1 MILHELFR
9 VLSRFP
15 RYISCYIA
23 EQCIVSE
30 LLLLSNCYPL
40 LCNMPILLM
49 HFFRE
54 RRLLCREIVLPPSRG
69 RYRMRDFLSKGT
81 FYDRG
86 RFMTGDVLSR
96 GLFIMEDILSIQYR
110 DVS

>member
-9 VLSRFP
+9 VLSRYP
-15 RYISCYIA
+15 HYISCYIA
-23 EQCIVSE
+23 ESRLPLEQCIVSE

-86 RFMTGDVLSR
+86 RFMAGNVMSR
-96 GLFIMEDILSIQYR
+96 GLFIMEDILSI
-110 DVS
+110 